1 MLCMNYNEIRQLLKY
16 RREELSV
23 RLQKIREDFAQQDV
37 IDDVLFAIAHE
48 TKLELANVK
57 KALSQIDDN
66 QFGQCH
72 CCGAEIS
79 EQQLRQNP
87 FQTLCDSCDNKE
99 N

>member
-1 MLCMNYNEIRQLLKY
+1 MNYNEIRQLLKY
-16 RREELSV
+16 RKEELSV
-23 RLQKIREDFAQQDV
+23 RLQKIREDFSEQDV

-72 CCGAEIS
+72 KCGVEIS
-79 EQQLRQNP
+79 ESQLRQNP
-87 FQTLCDSCDNKE
+87 FQTLCDSCDNK
-99 N
+99 